1 VIDACGGEA
10 ALKAAERERIDLLL
24 TDVVMPGMSGRE
36 VAEQLRHVHP
46 SVGVLHMSGHAS
58 GLAGAEP
65 GAAPGELIEKPFTS
79 TELLGRVRAV
89 LGRRA
94 LSAAS

>member
-10 ALKAAERERIDLLL
+10 ALKAAER
-24 TDVVMPGMSGRE
+24 
-36 VAEQLRHVHP
+36 
-46 SVGVLHMSGHAS
+46 
-58 GLAGAEP
+58 
-65 GAAPGELIEKPFTS
+65 ELIEKPFTS

>member
-1 VIDACGGEA
+1 MRSNAH
-10 ALKAAERERIDLLL
+10 ALRVR
-24 TDVVMPGMSGRE
+24 P
-36 VAEQLRHVHP
+36 
-46 SVGVLHMSGHAS
+46 AS

-65 GAAPGELIEKPFTS
+65 DTAPDELIEKPFTS
-79 TELLGRVRAV
+79 TELLTRVRAV